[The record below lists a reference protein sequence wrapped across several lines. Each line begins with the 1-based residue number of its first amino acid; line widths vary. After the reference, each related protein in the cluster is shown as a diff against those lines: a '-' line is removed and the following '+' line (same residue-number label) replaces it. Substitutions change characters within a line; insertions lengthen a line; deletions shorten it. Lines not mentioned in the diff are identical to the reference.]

1 MWEAFLPSMAGAA
14 ALWAALLF
22 GRLRYYRHLRLWIDA
37 AAACGLRL
45 EGISSLGGMFL
56 VLQARE
62 GSLKVRL
69 EGNGKR
75 WRGTRV
81 VVEVPES
88 KRFSEVR
95 MIRRQHSQ
103 TPWRREIEV
112 GDEAFDRTFFIEGP
126 MQLLH
131 ALLDPEMRRLLIRV
145 NAEGPLEVA
154 GGELRAEVR
163 DELVPEILSLL
174 LEVGRRFTRIQH
186 AAERVGENVRRDPEA
201 GVRLQ
206 NLLFLVGENPGK
218 RKTVEALRTALA
230 DPRPQIR
237 LRAAQEL
244 GAEGQDVL
252 IELAESAVD
261 DDTWSAQ
268 AVSLLGRT
276 LQFDRASAILTHA
289 LCSHR
294 ILTARA
300 CLESLGRSGNP
311 GAVDILAKV
320 LASEAGE
327 LAAAAALALGET
339 GSTAAEPP
347 LILAL
352 QHEDTDV
359 LVAAANALGQ
369 VGTAAAVLPLKEVER
384 SSQKPVAAWPHN
396 HSKLR
401 RAARQAIAAI
411 QTRLPGASPGQLS
424 LAGSEMGQLSLATAE
439 AGQLTLATD
448 QAGQLSLPSQEAGQS
463 L

>member
-1 MWEAFLPSMAGAA
+1 MWGAFLPFVAGAA
-14 ALWAALLF
+14 ALWF
-22 GRLRYYRHLRLWIDA
+22 GLQRYRWHLRLWTDA
-37 AAACGLRL
+37 AAACGLQV
-45 EGISSLGGMFL
+45 EGSFSSFWGLPLML
-56 VLQARE
+56 KARE

-69 EGNGKR
+69 KSNGQR

-81 VVEVPES
+81 VVEVPEP

-95 MIRRQHSQ
+95 M
-103 TPWRREIEV
+103 TRREHGQARFGRQIEA
-112 GDEAFDRTFFIEGP
+112 GDEAFDKTFFIEGP
-126 MQLLH
+126 MQLVH
-131 ALLDPEMRRLLIRV
+131 ALLDPEVRRLLIRV
-145 NAEGPLEVA
+145 NAESPLEIA

-163 DELVPEILSLL
+163 DERVPEILSLL
-174 LEVGRRFTRIQH
+174 LAVGRRITRIQH
-186 AAERVGENVRRDPEA
+186 VAQRVVAENARGDPEV

-206 NLLFLVGENPGK
+206 NLLFLVGEHPRK
-218 RKTVEALRTALA
+218 RRTVEALRTACA
-230 DPRPQIR
+230 DPSPQIR

-252 IELAESAVD
+252 IELADSAV

-268 AVSLLGRT
+268 AVSILGRR
-276 LQFDRASAILTHA
+276 LPFDRVNAILTRG
-289 LCSHR
+289 LCGHR

-311 GAVDILAKV
+311 AAVDILAKV
-320 LASEAGE
+320 LASEEGE

-384 SSQKPVAAWPHN
+384 NSHQPVAAWPQ
-396 HSKLR
+396 LR

-424 LAGSEMGQLSLATAE
+424 LAGSEAGQLSFATAE

-448 QAGQLSLPSQEAGQS
+448 QAGQLSLPSQEAGQP